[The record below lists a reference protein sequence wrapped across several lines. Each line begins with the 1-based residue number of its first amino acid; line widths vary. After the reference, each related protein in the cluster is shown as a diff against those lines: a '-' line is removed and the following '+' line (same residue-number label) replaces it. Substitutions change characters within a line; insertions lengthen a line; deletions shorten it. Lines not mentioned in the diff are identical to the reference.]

1 LDSQLVEAYLEI
13 HLQLSHQDLEMHPL
27 EPERAFSQDL
37 KQPARSLPY
46 LVRETPKIKISQPLD
61 NYLAPKLP
69 QVHKDK
75 ACLELSSNLGS
86 NQMLDSHFLDNN
98 SKQQINQVSRLHNL
112 DQLQLSQQIP
122 ALLAPLVVLVANLSS
137 GFLEGLNKPANLP
150 CFQEEPR
157 ELHQPSAPSLP
168 SPHPPQVVAFQ
179 DNPLSANPRNK
190 PHKHPRSLSSSTCR
204 LGT

>member
-1 LDSQLVEAYLEI
+1 LGSQLAEAYLEI

-46 LVRETPKIKISQPLD
+46 LVRETPKLKISQPLD
-61 NYLAPKLP
+61 NYLAPNLP
-69 QVHKDK
+69 QLHKDK
-75 ACLELSSNLGS
+75 ESLELSSNLGS
-86 NQMLDSHFLDNN
+86 NQMPDSHFLDNN
-98 SKQQINQVSRLHNL
+98 SKLQINQDSRHRNL
-112 DQLQLSQQIP
+112 DQLQLNKRTP

-137 GFLEGLNKPANLP
+137 PFLEVLNKPGNLL

-168 SPHPPQVVAFQ
+168 NPHSPQVVAFQ
-179 DNPLSANPRNK
+179 GPLSANPPNK